1 MARVKVAEIGEGL
14 HPSEV
19 VVAVATNDGI
29 ENLVVDR
36 LSLKDDRIE
45 VGHPIRKHGD
55 LFLVELPRET
65 MSGTW
70 RVWVHSDNI
79 LLEDERVR
87 V

>member
-1 MARVKVAEIGEGL
+1 MARIKVAEIGDGL

-19 VVAVATNDGI
+19 VVAVATNDGT

-36 LSLKDDRIE
+36 LSLKDNMIE
-45 VGHPIRKHGD
+45 VGAPIRQHDD
-55 LFLVELPRET
+55 LFLVELPREA

-87 V
+87 A